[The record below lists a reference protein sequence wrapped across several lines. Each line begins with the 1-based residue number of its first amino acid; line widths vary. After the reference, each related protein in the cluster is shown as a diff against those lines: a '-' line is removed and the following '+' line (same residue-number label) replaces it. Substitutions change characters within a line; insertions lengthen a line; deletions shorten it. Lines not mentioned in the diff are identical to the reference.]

1 MNIYIYGTW
10 INLTVTIYTSIM
22 YNNTIALINADSAI
36 LAMWIDVSFCQRKQG
51 VFHKNILTA
60 AIIYKYFIQNI
71 NHTLFMNAYVHSR
84 KISHSKNVSKK
95 KIK

>member
-1 MNIYIYGTW
+1 MNIYGTW
-10 INLTVTIYTSIM
+10 INLTIYTSKM

-60 AIIYKYFIQNI
+60 EIIYKYFIPNI
-71 NHTLFMNAYVHSR
+71 NHIHYL
-84 KISHSKNVSKK
+84 
-95 KIK
+95 